1 MVVYQGWERNQM
13 LMTEQE
19 YRDLLKSNSKIVPI
33 YNRDEYKLGYD
44 DAWAGRCPN
53 PEYENDDVY
62 MSGYDSAV
70 TDYLDQYRY

>member
-1 MVVYQGWERNQM
+1 M
-13 LMTEQE
+13 LMSDQE
-19 YRDLLKSNSKIVPI
+19 YRALLKKNSETVPI
-33 YNRDEYKLGYD
+33 YNREEYGLGYN
-44 DAWAGRCPN
+44 DAWAGRAPN